1 MPLAQMVG
9 ARWWIGESLVMNK
22 VKLLWKDFTT
32 MPNPVKDKEG
42 SRRSM
47 AQKLQHTGCDLKLQC
62 VVPWGFAAGRTDGS
76 NWRVDPSASAT
87 HYMFPGA
94 FLASHDMFPG
104 ILVSGGQ
111 FQSRETFFAEEADI
125 CLIWDAGS
133 DREYICHFPTIQLV
147 ETVSVFCQSWFSGNA
162 RLLLYAGRQIPF
174 LWEHGRL
181 ILLLSKLSSS
191 SPLNNQDSWSLWSQE
206 ENQKIHVRSPGR
218 FLRPLFFLKAL
229 NWTSSSSHSFW
240 KVSFRK
246 CNWQLTD

>member
-1 MPLAQMVG
+1 MLATG
-9 ARWWIGESLVMNK
+9 
-22 VKLLWKDFTT
+22 
-32 MPNPVKDKEG
+32 KEKI
-42 SRRSM
+42 SVAS
-47 AQKLQHTGCDLKLQC
+47 T
-62 VVPWGFAAGRTDGS
+62 
-76 NWRVDPSASAT
+76 SASAIQSKT
-87 HYMFPGA
+87 TKAAEGPWLRNCSTQVVILSYNVWFREDLQLEGRMEAIGELILQHQPHIICFQVP
-94 FLASHDMFPG
+94 FLHHMICFQEFLYQVTSHKC
-104 ILVSGGQ
+104 Q

-229 NWTSSSSHSFW
+229 NWASSSSHSFW